1 MTTAFRFLP
10 KGRHTART
18 AQLRLDRILYGLTAY
33 ALPLFIA
40 VLSVIALLAWKAYYP
55 TSANATTLAF
65 RLIPDAGA
73 QLSPQQALA
82 NLNLVSETKKFDTDL
97 VETPFWFLFDV
108 KRSANGQTVAIEL
121 PSRHAEQATC
131 WNAAT
136 LQEIGWA
143 NRDQVHGGMSIAKSG
158 YAIGLD
164 EPLQAERLLCKANF
178 IGPARLTVTQW
189 PAAQL
194 HANVL
199 VFHRHSGLLE
209 GGMIMLALFMLVTA
223 LINRTAIYMLFAAW
237 LVICLR
243 VGAISAGWDFQWLA
257 HKIPSE
263 WIQFSRLLTIMA
275 YYVATVGLFK
285 ALFKDDLAKVG
296 YAWVMHSMQWIC
308 LVMLPLPFL
317 LPHAKFLQFFWVATG
332 IGVPMLVFLLVRILM
347 YARSPVAIWYS
358 TSIAITL
365 AASLYEVLAAAFGW
379 KGMLGTINSVT
390 AALSSSLLASLA
402 LAAQMRTEHQERLEA
417 QAQLRH
423 NYEVMP
429 IGLFTLDL
437 QGCFLNAN
445 PALKTMLGQD
455 VLAPQHKQWGQHFEA
470 GAWSRLLDLIHTGS
484 EVELEIRSREGSSAG
499 EQKRYRVK
507 AILAYGK
514 IEGWLQD
521 VTEKS
526 KADENL
532 RFMALNDPLTR
543 VYNRRG
549 IEQMYEA
556 AVAQVSDSRP
566 LALAYLD
573 LDRFKLINDLYG
585 HTTGDQVLR
594 QVCERIS
601 SMLAGSQFIGRVGG
615 DEFVLVMSD
624 TSMQPASWTCRGI
637 IERVSAEP
645 YRIGDKAFQ
654 VGVSIGLIDIS
665 TGTQFKDALA
675 NADRACREAKGGHN
689 EGLVV
694 YEKNAKAFI
703 EREAELK
710 LVERLSGS
718 SLLEGLFLE
727 MQPIMSLKTPH
738 ESLNFEVLL
747 RMRNHDGS
755 VIPAG
760 RIIGAA
766 ENSGRTGV
774 VDRWVMSTTLAWID
788 RHYDRLSRTKFVCM
802 NLSGASLNDER
813 FIHDAYAMLADNPRA
828 ASRLC
833 VEITESV
840 ALHDLNNT
848 RRFIDSIRSY
858 GVRVALDDFG
868 AGYTSFSYLKE
879 LPADVLKI
887 DGSFVVNM
895 NEHPT
900 NVAIVEAIVNLAM
913 NLGMKTIAEWAED
926 HATVQTLAEI
936 GVDYVQGYAVSRPQ
950 DPARLLEAES
960 AASFIKDD
968 RLANFVRMLGK
979 VEAMPG
985 QPDLQDMLKNRKL
998 H

>member
-1 MTTAFRFLP
+1 MTNAFRSRP
-10 KGRHTART
+10 HWQRT
-18 AQLRLDRILYGLTAY
+18 VQAALDNILYCFAAY
-33 ALPLFIA
+33 ALPIL
-40 VLSVIALLAWKAYYP
+40 IALLSITAALAWNSHYP
-55 TSANATTLAF
+55 AAGNATALAF
-65 RLIPDAGA
+65 RVIADPGA
-73 QLSPQQALA
+73 ELTPQRALSRLDGQAA
-82 NLNLVSETKKFDTDL
+82 TPMFDTRL
-97 VETPFWFLFDV
+97 AETPFWFAFDV
-108 KRSANGQTVAIEL
+108 QRAQGAPAIAIEL
-121 PSRHAEQATC
+121 PSRHAQ
-131 WNAAT
+131 NAACWDADS
-136 LQEIGWA
+136 LQELGRA
-143 NRDQVHGGMSIAKSG
+143 DRSEVRGGLVAAKAG
-158 YAIGLD
+158 FALGLD
-164 EPLQAERLLCKANF
+164 ASLQAERVLCQASF
-178 IGPARLTVTQW
+178 VGPARLTVAQW

-194 HANVL
+194 NANML
-199 VFHRHSGLLE
+199 AFHRHSGLLE
-209 GGMIMLALFMLVTA
+209 GGMIVLALFMLVTA
-223 LINRTAIYMLFAAW
+223 LFNRDGTYLLFSAW
-237 LVICLR
+237 LLINLR
-243 VGAISAGWDFQWLA
+243 VGALSAGWDFQWLGQT
-257 HKIPSE
+257 IPPE
-263 WIQFSRLLTIMA
+263 WMQQSRLLTITV
-275 YYVATVGLFK
+275 YFIATVSLFK
-285 ALFKDDLAKVG
+285 ALFREDLLKVG
-296 YAWVMHSMQWIC
+296 YAWLMQGMQWIC
-308 LVMLPLPFL
+308 VLLLPLALIMPY
-317 LPHAKFLQFFWVATG
+317 AKFLPVFWISTL
-332 IGVPMLVFLLVRILM
+332 IGVPLLVFLLVRILLI
-347 YARSPVAIWYS
+347 ARSPVALWYS
-358 TSIAITL
+358 ASIAITL
-365 AASLYEVLAAAFGW
+365 GASLYEVLAAAFGW
-379 KGMLGTINSVT
+379 KGMLGTVNSVT

-402 LAAQMRTEHQERLEA
+402 LAAQMRSEHQERLEA
-417 QAQLRH
+417 QAELRH
-423 NYEVMP
+423 NYEAMP

-437 QGCFLNAN
+437 QGRFLNAN
-445 PALKTMLGQD
+445 PALMAILGHD
-455 VLAPQHKQWGQHFEA
+455 VMAPQRNQWAQYFDH
-470 GAWSRLLDLIHTGS
+470 GAWSQLLDQVHAGHGA
-484 EVELEIRSREGSSAG
+484 ELEIRSQAQGSDG
-499 EQKRYRVK
+499 EQKRYLVK
-507 AILAYGK
+507 AALSRGK

-549 IEQMYEA
+549 IEQMYESA
-556 AVAQVSDSRP
+556 TAQLAEGKP

-601 SMLAGSQFIGRVGG
+601 GMLTGTQHIGRVGG
-615 DEFVLVMSD
+615 DEFVIVMPN
-624 TSMQPASWTCRGI
+624 TTMQPAAWTCRGI
-637 IERVSAEP
+637 IDAVSTEP

-654 VGVSIGLIDIS
+654 VGVSIGLIDLS
-665 TGTQFKDALA
+665 SGTQMKDALA

-694 YEKNAKAFI
+694 YEKNAKAFH

-710 LVERLSGS
+710 LVERLSGN

-747 RMRNHDGS
+747 RMRNADGS
-755 VIPAG
+755 IIPAG

-774 VDRWVMSTTLAWID
+774 VDRWVMSTTLEWID
-788 RHYDRLSRTKFVCM
+788 RHYDHLSRTRFVCM

-813 FIHDAYAMLADNPRA
+813 FVQDAYVMLAENPRA
-828 ASRLC
+828 AGRLC

-848 RRFIDSIRSY
+848 RRFIDKVRSY
-858 GVRVALDDFG
+858 GVKVALDDFG

-895 NEHPT
+895 NDHPT

-936 GVDYVQGYAVSRPQ
+936 GVDYVQGFAVARPQ
-950 DPARLLEAES
+950 DPARILEAES
-960 AASFIKDD
+960 SASFIKDD
-968 RLANFVRMLGK
+968 RLANFVRTLGK
-979 VEAMPG
+979 GETLHG
-985 QPDLQDMLKNRKL
+985 QHDLLEMLHPKKL

>member
-1 MTTAFRFLP
+1 MTTAFHFLP
-10 KGRHTART
+10 KGRHTAR
-18 AQLRLDRILYGLTAY
+18 AVQLLDRILYGFTAY
-33 ALPLFIA
+33 ALPFLIA
-40 VLSVIALLAWKAYYP
+40 ALSVISLLAWKTYYP
-55 TSANATTLAF
+55 TSENVTPLAF
-65 RLIPDAGA
+65 RLIPDAKDV
-73 QLSPQQALA
+73 LSPEQALA
-82 NLNLVSETKKFDTDL
+82 GLNQVSEIKKFDTRL
-97 VETPFWFLFDV
+97 AETPFWFVFDV
-108 KRSANGQTVAIEL
+108 RHPADGQAIAVEL
-121 PSRHAEQATC
+121 TSRHAEQTVC
-131 WNAAT
+131 WNADT
-136 LQEIGWA
+136 LQELGRA
-143 NRDQVHGGMSIAKSG
+143 DRSRVQGAMSEAKAG
-158 YAIGLD
+158 FAIGLEETLLAD
-164 EPLQAERLLCKANF
+164 RVLCKASF
-178 IGPARLTVTQW
+178 VGPARIAVAQW
-189 PAAQL
+189 PAAKL
-194 HANVL
+194 NANVL
-199 VFHRHSGLLE
+199 AFHRHSGLLE

-237 LVICLR
+237 LITCLR
-243 VGAISAGWDFQWLA
+243 VGSISAGWDFQWLG
-257 HKIPSE
+257 HRIPPE
-263 WIQFSRLLTIMA
+263 WVQFSRLLTIMA
-275 YYVATVGLFK
+275 YYIATVGLFR
-285 ALFKDDLAKVG
+285 ALFKEDLGKVG
-296 YAWVMHSMQWIC
+296 YRWVMHVMQWIC
-308 LVMLPLPFL
+308 LVMLPLPFI
-317 LPHAKFLQFFWVATG
+317 LPHAKFLQFFWVATA
-332 IGVPMLVFLLVRILM
+332 IGVPLLIFLLVRILM

-365 AASLYEVLAAAFGW
+365 AASLYEVFSAAFGW

-437 QGCFLNAN
+437 QGCFINAN
-445 PALKTMLGQD
+445 PALQAMLGKD
-455 VLAPQHKQWGQHFEA
+455 VLAPQHKQWSQHFEP
-470 GAWSRLLDLIHTGS
+470 GAWSRLLDLIHAGS
-484 EVELEIRSREGSSAG
+484 EVELEIRGREGGQAND
-499 EQKRYRVK
+499 QKRYRVK

-556 AVAQVSDSRP
+556 AVAQVSETRP

-594 QVCERIS
+594 QVCERIT

-615 DEFVLVMSD
+615 DEFVLVMAE
-624 TSMQPASWTCRGI
+624 TAMQPASWTCRGI
-637 IERVSAEP
+637 IECVSAEP

-665 TGTQFKDALA
+665 PGTQFKDALA
-675 NADRACREAKGGHN
+675 NADRACREAKGGHK

-710 LVERLSGS
+710 LVERLSGN

-727 MQPIMSLKTPH
+727 MQPIMSLKAPH
-738 ESLNFEVLL
+738 DSLNFEVLL
-747 RMRNHDGS
+747 RMRNQDGS

-788 RHYDRLSRTKFVCM
+788 RHYDRLSRTRFVCM

-848 RRFIDSIRSY
+848 RRFIDSIRGY

-950 DPARLLEAES
+950 DPAKLLEAES

-979 VEAMPG
+979 TETMHG
-985 QPDLQDMLKNRKL
+985 QSDLQDMLKNRKL

>member
-1 MTTAFRFLP
+1 MTTAFKALSH
-10 KGRHTART
+10 RHRYVQA
-18 AQLRLDRILYGLTAY
+18 ALDKILYYFAAY
-33 ALPLFIA
+33 ALPIL
-40 VLSVIALLAWKAYYP
+40 IALLSVTAAFAWKSHYP
-55 TSANATTLAF
+55 AAGNATALAF
-65 RLIPDAGA
+65 RVIADAGA
-73 QLSPQQALA
+73 ELTPQQALA
-82 NLNLVSETKKFDTDL
+82 RLDGKAETAMFDTKL
-97 VETPFWFLFDV
+97 AETPFWFAFDL
-108 KRSANGQTVAIEL
+108 KRTPGAPAVAIEL
-121 PSRHAEQATC
+121 PSRHAQKTAC
-131 WNAAT
+131 WDADN
-136 LQEIGWA
+136 LQELGRA
-143 NRDQVHGGMSIAKSG
+143 DRNQVQGALAGAKAG
-158 YAIGLD
+158 FALGLD
-164 EPLQAERLLCKANF
+164 ASLQSSRVLCQASF
-178 IGPARLTVTQW
+178 VGPARLTVAQW

-194 HANVL
+194 NANML
-199 VFHRHSGLLE
+199 AFHRHSGLLE
-209 GGMIMLALFMLVTA
+209 GGMIVLALFMLVTA
-223 LINRTAIYMLFAAW
+223 LLNRDGTYLLFSAW
-237 LVICLR
+237 LLVNLR
-243 VGAISAGWDFQWLA
+243 VGALSAGWDFQWLGQT
-257 HKIPSE
+257 IPPE
-263 WIQFSRLLTIMA
+263 WMQQSRLLTITV
-275 YYVATVGLFK
+275 YFIATVSLFK
-285 ALFKDDLAKVG
+285 ALFRDDLPRVG
-296 YAWVMHSMQWIC
+296 YAWLMQGMQWIC
-308 LVMLPLPFL
+308 VLLLPLALIMPY
-317 LPHAKFLQFFWVATG
+317 AKFLPVFWISTLV
-332 IGVPMLVFLLVRILM
+332 GVPLLVFLLIRILLI
-347 YARSPVAIWYS
+347 ARSPVAIWYS
-358 TSIAITL
+358 ASIAITL
-365 AASLYEVLAAAFGW
+365 GASLYEVLAAAFGW
-379 KGMLGTINSVT
+379 KGMLGTVNSVT

-402 LAAQMRTEHQERLEA
+402 LAAQMRSEHQERLEA
-417 QAQLRH
+417 QAELRH
-423 NYEVMP
+423 NYEAMP

-437 QGCFLNAN
+437 QGRFLNAN
-445 PALKTMLGQD
+445 PALLAMLGYD
-455 VLAPQHKQWGQHFEA
+455 VMAPQYNQWGQYFDH
-470 GAWSRLLDLIHTGS
+470 GAWSQLLDQVHVGHGA
-484 EVELEIRSREGSSAG
+484 ELEIRSRAQGTDG
-499 EQKRYRVK
+499 EQKRYLVK
-507 AILAYGK
+507 AALSRGK

-549 IEQMYEA
+549 IEQMYESA
-556 AVAQVSDSRP
+556 TTQLADGKP

-601 SMLAGSQFIGRVGG
+601 GMLTGTQLIGRVGG
-615 DEFVLVMSD
+615 DEFVIVMPN
-624 TSMQPASWTCRGI
+624 TTMQPAAWTCRGI
-637 IERVSAEP
+637 IGAVSTEP

-665 TGTQFKDALA
+665 AGTQIKDALA

-694 YEKNAKAFI
+694 YEKNAKAFHD
-703 EREAELK
+703 REAELK
-710 LVERLSGS
+710 LVERLSGN

-747 RMRNHDGS
+747 RMRNADGS
-755 VIPAG
+755 IIPAG

-774 VDRWVMSTTLAWID
+774 VDRWVMSTTLDWID
-788 RHYDRLSRTKFVCM
+788 RHYDRLSRTRFVCM

-813 FIHDAYAMLADNPRA
+813 FVQDAYAMLADNPRA
-828 ASRLC
+828 AGRLC

-848 RRFIDSIRSY
+848 RRFIDKVRSY
-858 GVRVALDDFG
+858 GVKVALDDFG

-936 GVDYVQGYAVSRPQ
+936 GVDYVQGFAVARPQ

-960 AASFIKDD
+960 SASFIKDD
-968 RLANFVRMLGK
+968 RLANFVRTLGK
-979 VEAMPG
+979 GETIHG
-985 QPDLQDMLKNRKL
+985 QTDLLELLHPKKL